1 MAKDVVQF
9 GNPDFWQEAY
19 DSFPRFWAVIH
30 RAADA
35 LNNVT
40 MKRVYEN
47 VEPHQKVILNLGL
60 LSAVSVMEL
69 ITLVGN
75 GFGLGAMKVART
87 LLESAINAEYLRMF
101 SEECD
106 NYLEWHWVEQYKMLE
121 YMRQH
126 MPKEF
131 AQLRSENI
139 DETKAGFDRAR
150 NRYLRR
156 DGSLMGSWCRLD
168 LGARSAKVGF
178 EEPYKLVYPMGSKL
192 IHGTFGG
199 LAMHFD
205 ADAEESRIGMPPSPK
220 YCAQALVGAHGC
232 LIRIVE
238 TVSKTF
244 GVTSSP
250 SVQELLADY
259 ESVWRD
265 SDLSSN

>member
-1 MAKDVVQF
+1 VSKDLVQF
-9 GNPDFWQEAY
+9 GNPEFWQEAY
-19 DSFPRFWAVIH
+19 DSFPKFWAVIH

-35 LNNVT
+35 LNDVT

-47 VEPHQKVILNLGL
+47 VEPRQKVILNLGL

-101 SEECD
+101 PEECED
-106 NYLEWHWVEQYKMLE
+106 YLEWHWVEQHKMLE
-121 YMRQH
+121 YMREH
-126 MPKEF
+126 MSVEF
-131 AQLRSENI
+131 AQLGTEEIER
-139 DETKAGFDRAR
+139 TKDGFDKAR
-150 NRYLRR
+150 HRYLRR

-168 LGARSAKVGF
+168 LGARAAKVGF
-178 EEPYKLVYPMGSKL
+178 AAPYKLIYPMGSKL

-205 ADAEESRIGMPPSPK
+205 VDGEESRIGMPPSPK
-220 YCAQALVGAHGC
+220 YCAQALVGGHAS

-244 GVTSSP
+244 DVTPSP

-259 ESVWRD
+259 ESAWRD
-265 SDLSSN
+265 SDLTSD